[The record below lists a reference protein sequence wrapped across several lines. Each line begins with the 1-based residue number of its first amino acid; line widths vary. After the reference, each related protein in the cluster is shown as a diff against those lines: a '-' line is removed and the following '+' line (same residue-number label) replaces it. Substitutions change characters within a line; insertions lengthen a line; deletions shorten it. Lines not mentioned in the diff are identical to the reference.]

1 MYERRCGTSL
11 RASSSARQPDA
22 DVLSASINWDTYW
35 LYLLTEAALS
45 LSPGPAVM
53 LVIAYG
59 LTHGARRSLYAALG
73 VLAANALYFAV
84 SATALGAVLA
94 ASKAFFVAVKW
105 LGALY
110 LVYIGVSALLGRPSP
125 ITASNT
131 TVGDRSSRAIFV
143 SGFTLQ
149 LANPKTL
156 IFFVA
161 ILPQFVDPL
170 LPLGAQMVWLAI
182 GSIVPE
188 LLILGGYGY
197 LASRASHLAANP
209 RYARM
214 TDRVAGALV
223 LCAAALVLTVA
234 PS

>member
-1 MYERRCGTSL
+1 MPL
-11 RASSSARQPDA
+11 AALVSA
-22 DVLSASINWDTYW
+22 INWDTYW

-59 LTHGARRSLYAALG
+59 LTHGARRSLFAALG
-73 VLAANALYFAV
+73 VLTANALYFAV
-84 SATALGAVLA
+84 SATALGAVLV
-94 ASKAFFVAVKW
+94 ASKPFFVTVKW

-110 LVYIGVSALLGRPSP
+110 LVYIGVSALLGRASP

-131 TVGDRSSRAIFV
+131 TSRDRSARSIFV

-161 ILPQFVDPL
+161 ILPQFVDP
-170 LPLGAQMVWLAI
+170 ACRSARRWS
-182 GSIVPE
+182 GS
-188 LLILGGYGY
+188 LSGR
-197 LASRASHLAANP
+197 SCRN
-209 RYARM
+209 
-214 TDRVAGALV
+214 
-223 LCAAALVLTVA
+223 C
-234 PS
+234 